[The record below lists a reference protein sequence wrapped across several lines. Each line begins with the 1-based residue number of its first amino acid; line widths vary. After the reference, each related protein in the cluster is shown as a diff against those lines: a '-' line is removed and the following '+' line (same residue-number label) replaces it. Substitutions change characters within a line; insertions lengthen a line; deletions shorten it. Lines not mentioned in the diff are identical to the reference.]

1 MTCGYGIDAIDA
13 TRTPRSSGCDAPS
26 IRMISF
32 STSLFKAIAWLK
44 RKKIGSY
51 KSHTIAIVNCAEVIA
66 HECGLILCRLIQVGL
81 PQSPLWCGRTWRTLG
96 ILLSP
101 EFQETQLT
109 SAAATL
115 RPDNSIYRNCFYAPG
130 FPQPVE
136 SPGYIESFS
145 SAEQTPNLADSSPGV
160 VE

>member
-1 MTCGYGIDAIDA
+1 
-13 TRTPRSSGCDAPS
+13 
-26 IRMISF
+26 
-32 STSLFKAIAWLK
+32 
-44 RKKIGSY
+44 
-51 KSHTIAIVNCAEVIA
+51 
-66 HECGLILCRLIQVGL
+66 LIQVGL
-81 PQSPLWCGRTWRTLG
+81 PQSPLWRGRTWRILG

-115 RPDNSIYRNCFYAPG
+115 RPDNPIYRNCFYAPG